1 MYCGE
6 YGMDKQ
12 MLKQEIKRLK
22 SMLKTTT
29 DYDLL
34 HGSLEIVYERITN
47 HKDKDYSSQYSVT
60 DIFLGKTIKMIKKH
74 RKGTGV
80 VFEISQYDKAPNG
93 FVIIYNQ
100 FDNYEQTQIDMY
112 VMK

>member
-6 YGMDKQ
+6 YKMDKQ
-12 MLKQEIKRLK
+12 ILKQEITRLK

-60 DIFLGKTIKMIKKH
+60 DIFHGKTIKTIKKH
-74 RKGTGV
+74 KKGTGV
-80 VFEISQYDKAPNG
+80 VFEILLYDKAPNA

-100 FDNYEQTQIDMY
+100 FNKYTQTHIDMY

>member
-1 MYCGE
+1 
-6 YGMDKQ
+6 
-12 MLKQEIKRLK
+12 MLKQEITRLK
-22 SMLKTTT
+22 EMLKTTT

-34 HGSLEIVYERITN
+34 HKSLEIVYERITN
-47 HKDKDYSSQYSVT
+47 HKDKDYSSKYNIT

-100 FDNYEQTQIDMY
+100 FDKYEQTQIDMY